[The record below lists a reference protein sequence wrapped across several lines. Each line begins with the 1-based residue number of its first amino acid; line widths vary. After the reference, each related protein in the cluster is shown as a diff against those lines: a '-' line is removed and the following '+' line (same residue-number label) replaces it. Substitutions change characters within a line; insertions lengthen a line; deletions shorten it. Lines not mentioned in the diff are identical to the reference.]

1 MGIIGWIVFGLI
13 AGALA
18 KLIMPGKQPG
28 GCFVTMLLGIGG
40 GIVGGLIGSAIGRE
54 SPMQF
59 NLMSMALAVV
69 GSLLLLVVYGLI
81 VGRKRVD

>member
-13 AGALA
+13 AGGLA

-40 GIVGGLIGSAIGRE
+40 ALVGGLIGSAFGRTAVTE
-54 SPMQF
+54 F
-59 NLMSMALAVV
+59 NFTSMALAVV
-69 GSLLLLVVYGLI
+69 GALLLLVIYGLI
-81 VGRKRVD
+81 FGRKRVK